1 MGLFQVENMFCVGSP
16 LAVFL
21 IMRGSTTF
29 VRETANLKRIYN
41 IFHPYD
47 PVVQLSILYDR
58 ILTK

>member
-1 MGLFQVENMFCVGSP
+1 MFCVGSP

-29 VRETANLKRIYN
+29 IPETESLKRIYN

-47 PVVQLSILYDR
+47 PVVRFQILQDG
-58 ILTK
+58 ILVK